1 MIDYPVIP
9 EKIVV
14 HLGAP
19 SADVQNVTVGFAD
32 YIKNVASS
40 EIYPTW
46 PTEAIK
52 ANVLAQ
58 ISVALN
64 RVYTEFYRAAG
75 RDFDIT
81 SSPAY
86 DQTFIYQRNIFANIS
101 EIVDEVFNSYI
112 KRVGFIEPLFATFCD
127 GVEVDCNG
135 LSQWGSVEL
144 AEQGLTA
151 FEILQNYY
159 GNNIELIDNVE
170 VENVDGSAPAV
181 PLEEGDSGREIELI
195 QTRLNRIS
203 GNFPGI
209 PKIYPT
215 DGFFDT
221 STTDAVRKFQE
232 VFNLTVDGI
241 VGRSTWYRIQNVYN
255 AVKRLQT
262 VNSEGL
268 RIEELSTQY
277 TDTLSEGDASGGIIT
292 LQYYLDYISTFVP
305 TVLGV
310 GVDGSFGPATRESVI
325 SFQKTYNLPETGVV
339 DRVVWERIQ
348 NTYYSLV
355 SSVPFEFS
363 NGVLLPFPGRVLREG
378 LEGDDV
384 RALQEYL
391 NFIART
397 YTAIPTVAVDGVFG
411 PGTAA
416 AVAEF
421 KNIFNIPGDPERV
434 SVQTWNAITDVYD
447 DLYNGAV
454 AREGQYPGYVIGE
467 DNNA

>member
-19 SADVQNVTVGFAD
+19 GSDDPNVTENFAD

-46 PTEAIK
+46 PAEAIR

-64 RVYTEFYRAAG
+64 RVYTEFYRSAG

-86 DQTFIYQRNIFANIS
+86 DQTYIYQRNIFGNIS

-112 KRVGFIEPLFATFCD
+112 RRKGFIEPLFATFCD
-127 GVEVDCNG
+127 GVEVQCNG

-144 AEQGLTA
+144 ANQGLGA
-151 FEILQNYY
+151 YDILRRYY
-159 GNNIELIDNVE
+159 GDNIEIVDNVS
-170 VENVDGSAPAV
+170 VENVERGAPSVA
-181 PLEEGDSGREIELI
+181 LSEGDSGRDVELMQI
-195 QTRLNRIS
+195 RLNRIS

-215 DGFFDT
+215 DGFFDV

-232 VFNLTVDGI
+232 VFNLNVDGI
-241 VGRSTWYRIQNVYN
+241 IGKNTWYRIQNVYN

-268 RIEELSTQY
+268 KIEELSTQY
-277 TDTLSEGDASGGIIT
+277 TDTLSEGDASGGVIT
-292 LQYYLDYISTFVP
+292 LQYYLSYIATFVP
-305 TVLGV
+305 TVLSTA
-310 GVDGSFGPATRESVI
+310 VDGSFGPATKNSVI
-325 SFQKTYNLPETGVV
+325 SFQKTYNLEQNGIV

-348 NTYYSLV
+348 NTYYSLI

-363 NGVLLPFPGRVLREG
+363 EGVLLPFPGRVLRVG
-378 LEGDDV
+378 LEGEDV

-391 NFIART
+391 NFISDT
-397 YTAIPTVAVDGVFG
+397 YTSIPKLTPDGVFG

-416 AVAEF
+416 AVSEF
-421 KNIFNIPGDPERV
+421 KRLFDIPGDAERV
-434 SVQTWNAITDVYD
+434 SVQTWDAITNVYD
-447 DLYNGAV
+447 DLLNGSV
-454 AREGQYPGYVIGE
+454 ARDGQYPGYVIGG
-467 DNNA
+467 

>member
-19 SADVQNVTVGFAD
+19 SSDGQNVTENFAD

-46 PTEAIK
+46 PTEAIR

-64 RVYTEFYRAAG
+64 RVYTEFYRSAG

-86 DQTFIYQRNIFANIS
+86 DQTYIYQRNIFGNIS
-101 EIVDEVFNSYI
+101 EIVDDVFNSYI
-112 KRVGFIEPLFATFCD
+112 RRQGFIEPLFATFCD
-127 GVEVDCNG
+127 GVEVQCNG

-144 AEQGLTA
+144 ANQGLNA
-151 FEILQNYY
+151 YDILKRYY
-159 GNNIELIDNVE
+159 GDNIEIISNVE
-170 VENVDGSAPAV
+170 VENVDRSAPEVA
-181 PLEEGDSGREIELI
+181 LSEGDSGRDVELMQI
-195 QTRLNRIS
+195 RLNRIS

-215 DGFFDT
+215 DGFFDV

-232 VFNLTVDGI
+232 VFNLSVDGVI
-241 VGRSTWYRIQNVYN
+241 GKNTWYRIQNVYN

-268 RIEELSTQY
+268 RIEEISTQY
-277 TDTLSEGDASGGIIT
+277 TDTLSEGDASGGVIT
-292 LQYYLDYISTFVP
+292 LQYYLEYISTFVP
-305 TVLGV
+305 TVLPTA
-310 GVDGSFGPATRESVI
+310 VDGVFGPATRNSVI
-325 SFQKTYNLPETGVV
+325 SFQKTYNLEQNGIV
-339 DRVVWERIQ
+339 DRLVWERIQ
-348 NTYYSLV
+348 NTYYSLL

-363 NGVLLPFPGRVLREG
+363 EGVLLPFPGRVLRVG
-378 LEGDDV
+378 LEGEDV
-384 RALQEYL
+384 LALQEYL
-391 NFIART
+391 NLISDT
-397 YTAIPTVAVDGVFG
+397 YTTIPKLTPDGVFG

-416 AVAEF
+416 AVSEF
-421 KNIFNIPGDPERV
+421 KRIFDIPGDPERV

-447 DLYNGAV
+447 DLLNGSI
-454 AREGQYPGYVIGE
+454 AREGQYPGYVIGG
-467 DNNA
+467 

>member
-19 SADVQNVTVGFAD
+19 SSDGDNVTETFAD

-46 PTEAIK
+46 PEEAIR
-52 ANVLAQ
+52 ANILAQ

-64 RVYTEFYRAAG
+64 RVYTEYYRSAG

-86 DQTFIYQRNIFANIS
+86 DQTYIYQRNIFSNIS
-101 EIVDEVFNSYI
+101 EIVDEIFNSYI
-112 KRVGFIEPLFATFCD
+112 KRQDFIEPLFATFCD
-127 GVEVDCNG
+127 GVEVNCNG
-135 LSQWGSVEL
+135 LSQWGSVTL
-144 AEQGLTA
+144 ANQGLSA

-159 GNNIELIDNVE
+159 GTDIELIDNVE
-170 VENVDGSAPAV
+170 VTNISPSAPRVA
-181 PLEEGDSGREIELI
+181 LQEGDTGRDVELMQI
-195 QTRLNRIS
+195 RLNRIS

-232 VFNLTVDGI
+232 VFSLTPDGI
-241 VGRSTWYRIQNVYN
+241 IGRSTWYRIQNVYN
-255 AVKRLQT
+255 AVKKLQT
-262 VNSEGL
+262 VNSEGI
-268 RIEELSTQY
+268 RIQDISTQY
-277 TDTLSEGDASGGIIT
+277 TNTLQEGDASGGVIA
-292 LQYYLDYISTFVP
+292 LQYYLNYISTFVP

-310 GVDGSFGPATRESVI
+310 NVDGSFGPATRDSVI
-325 SFQKTYNLPETGVV
+325 SFQKTYNLEQTGIV
-339 DRVVWERIQ
+339 DRVVWENIQ
-348 NTYYSLV
+348 NTYYSLI

-363 NGVLLPFPGRVLREG
+363 EGVLLPFPGRVLRLGVEG
-378 LEGDDV
+378 EDV
-384 RALQEYL
+384 RVLQEYL

-397 YTAIPTVAVDGVFG
+397 YTSIPTLTVDGIYG
-411 PGTAA
+411 SDTEA
-416 AVAEF
+416 AVREF
-421 KNIFNIPGDPERV
+421 KRLFDIPGDPERV
-434 SVQTWNAITDVYD
+434 SVQTWEAITNVYD
-447 DLYNGAV
+447 DLYNGAI
-454 AREGQYPGYVIGE
+454 AREGQYPGYNIGE
-467 DNNA
+467 N

>member
-1 MIDYPVIP
+1 MIDYPIIP
-9 EKIVV
+9 EKIVI

-19 SADVQNVTVGFAD
+19 SSDEPNVTETFAD

-52 ANVLAQ
+52 ANILAQ

-64 RVYTEFYRAAG
+64 RVYTAFYRSAG

-86 DQTFIYQRNIFANIS
+86 DQTYIYQRNIFANIS
-101 EIVDEVFNSYI
+101 EIVDEIFNSYI
-112 KRVGFIEPLFATFCD
+112 RRQGFIEPLFATFCD
-127 GVEVDCNG
+127 GVEVNCNG
-135 LSQWGSVEL
+135 LSQWGSVTL
-144 AEQGLTA
+144 ANQGLDA
-151 FEILQNYY
+151 FAILQNYY
-159 GNNIELIDNVE
+159 GDNIELVDNVE
-170 VENVDGSAPAV
+170 VSNIERGAPEV
-181 PLEEGDSGREIELI
+181 PLQEGDTGRDVEIMQI
-195 QTRLNRIS
+195 RLNRIS

-215 DGFFDT
+215 DGFFDS

-241 VGRSTWYRIQNVYN
+241 IGRSTWYRIQNVYN

-268 RIEELSTQY
+268 RIEDLSTQY
-277 TDTLSEGDASGGIIT
+277 TDTLQEGDASGGVIT

-310 GVDGSFGPATRESVI
+310 NVDGSFGPATRNSVI
-325 SFQKTYNLPETGVV
+325 SFQKTYDMQQTGVV

-348 NTYYSLV
+348 NTYYSLITR
-355 SSVPFEFS
+355 VPFDFS
-363 NGVLLPFPGRVLREG
+363 EGVLLPFPGRVLRFG

-384 RALQEYL
+384 RVLQEYL
-391 NFIART
+391 NFISET
-397 YTAIPTVAVDGVFG
+397 YTSIPTLTVDGVYG
-411 PGTAA
+411 QSTAD
-416 AVAEF
+416 AVEEF
-421 KNIFNIPGDPERV
+421 KRIFDIPGNPQRV
-434 SVQTWNAITDVYD
+434 SVQTWDAIVNVYD

-454 AREGQYPGYVIGE
+454 AREGQYPGYVIGGE
-467 DNNA
+467 ES

>member
-19 SADVQNVTVGFAD
+19 SSDGQNVTENFAD

-46 PTEAIK
+46 PTEAIR

-64 RVYTEFYRAAG
+64 RVYTEFYRSAG

-86 DQTFIYQRNIFANIS
+86 DQTYIYQRNIFGNIS
-101 EIVDEVFNSYI
+101 EIVDDVFNSYI
-112 KRVGFIEPLFATFCD
+112 RRQGFIEPLFATFCD
-127 GVEVDCNG
+127 GVEVQCNG

-144 AEQGLTA
+144 ANQGLNA
-151 FEILQNYY
+151 YDILKRYY
-159 GNNIELIDNVE
+159 GDNIEIISNVE
-170 VENVDGSAPAV
+170 VENVDRSAPEVA
-181 PLEEGDSGREIELI
+181 LSEGDSGRDVELMQI
-195 QTRLNRIS
+195 RLNRIS

-215 DGFFDT
+215 DGFFDV

-232 VFNLTVDGI
+232 VFNLSVDGVI
-241 VGRSTWYRIQNVYN
+241 GKNTWYRIQNVYN

-268 RIEELSTQY
+268 RIEEISTQY
-277 TDTLSEGDASGGIIT
+277 TDTLSEGDASGGVIT
-292 LQYYLDYISTFVP
+292 LQYYLEYISTFVP
-305 TVLGV
+305 TVLSTA
-310 GVDGSFGPATRESVI
+310 VDGVFGPATRNSVI
-325 SFQKTYNLPETGVV
+325 SFQKTYNLEQNGIV
-339 DRVVWERIQ
+339 DRLVWERIQ
-348 NTYYSLV
+348 NTYYSLL

-363 NGVLLPFPGRVLREG
+363 EGVLLPFPGRVLRVG
-378 LEGDDV
+378 LEGEDV
-384 RALQEYL
+384 LALQEYL
-391 NFIART
+391 NLISDT
-397 YTAIPTVAVDGVFG
+397 YTTIPKLTPDGVFG

-416 AVAEF
+416 AVSEF
-421 KNIFNIPGDPERV
+421 KRIFDIPGDPERV

-447 DLYNGAV
+447 DLLNGSI
-454 AREGQYPGYVIGE
+454 AREGQYPGYVIGG
-467 DNNA
+467 